1 MGGVQRGN
9 RVLSSGLRDDPEG
22 REAGG
27 RREVQEPEGVRIPRA
42 DSW

>member
-27 RREVQEPEGVRIPRA
+27 RREVQETEGVSIPTA
-42 DSW
+42 DTR